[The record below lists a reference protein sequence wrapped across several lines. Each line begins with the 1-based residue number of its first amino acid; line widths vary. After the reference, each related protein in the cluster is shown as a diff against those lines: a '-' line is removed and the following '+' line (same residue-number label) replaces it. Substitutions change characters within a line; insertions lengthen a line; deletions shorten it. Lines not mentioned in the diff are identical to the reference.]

1 MVDLNKLLRRAVNTG
16 EVQFGIKQSKKAIK
30 SKKAKLI
37 VTASNCS
44 PEYLKLIQRQRSV
57 PVYNFKGTNVELGA
71 ACGKPFS
78 ISTLAIIDEGN
89 SNLIKALSE

>member
-30 SKKAKLI
+30 RKKAKLI

-44 PEYLKLIQRQRSV
+44 PEYLKLIQRQRTV

>member
-1 MVDLNKLLRRAVNTG
+1 MVDLNKLLRKAVNTG
-16 EVQFGIKQSKKAIK
+16 EVQFGIKQAKKAMK
-30 SKKAKLI
+30 NKKAKLI

-44 PEYLKLIQRQRSV
+44 PEYLKLVQRQRTI

-78 ISTLAIIDEGN
+78 ISTLAVIDEGS
-89 SNLIKALSE
+89 SNIIKELSE

>member
-1 MVDLNKLLRRAVNTG
+1 MVDINKLLRSAVNTG
-16 EVQFGIKQSKKAIK
+16 KVQFGVKQTTKAIK

-44 PEYLKLIQRQRSV
+44 PDYLKTIQKQRTV

-78 ISTLAIIDEGN
+78 ISTLVIVDEGN
-89 SNLIKALSE
+89 SNIVKTLSD